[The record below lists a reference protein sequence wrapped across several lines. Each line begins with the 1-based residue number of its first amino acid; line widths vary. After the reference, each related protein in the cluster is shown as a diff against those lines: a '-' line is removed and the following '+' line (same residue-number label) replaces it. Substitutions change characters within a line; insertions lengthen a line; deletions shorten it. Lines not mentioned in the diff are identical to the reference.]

1 MSKQLTKGITMEI
14 EHEPVPASQYRESY
28 GTTEYRDDTS
38 LAIGCGVTAVIVLFL
53 TIVGLVTLYV

>member
-1 MSKQLTKGITMEI
+1 MSETEY
-14 EHEPVPASQYRESY
+14 EPVPANQYQESY

-53 TIVGLVTLYV
+53 TIVGLVVSFV